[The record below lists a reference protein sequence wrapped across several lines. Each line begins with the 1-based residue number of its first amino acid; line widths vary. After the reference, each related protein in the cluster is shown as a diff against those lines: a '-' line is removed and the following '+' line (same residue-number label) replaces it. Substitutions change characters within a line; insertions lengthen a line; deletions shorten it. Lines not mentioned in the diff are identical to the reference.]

1 MEDVLN
7 ELREIKK
14 LLRIIAQ
21 NTEQPQFHTV
31 EQVAEPIQLCS
42 GCIIREI
49 KKGLRGDAKDC
60 QEN

>member
-1 MEDVLN
+1 MEEVLN

-14 LLRIIAQ
+14 LLHAMVHRA
-21 NTEQPQFHTV
+21 EQPQFHTV

-49 KKGLRGDAKDC
+49 KKGLQGDAKDC
-60 QEN
+60 QKN

>member
-42 GCIIREI
+42 GCIIRERVT
-49 KKGLRGDAKDC
+49 G
-60 QEN
+60 